1 MKLAILQTKCCKKSK
16 QKIAQMSVEF
26 SLKFSI
32 KHDNLK
38 AEHDTLDILLS
49 NETKLERNHTNGIF

>member
-1 MKLAILQTKCCKKSK
+1 
-16 QKIAQMSVEF
+16 MSIEF

-32 KHDNLK
+32 KHDNLN

-49 NETKLERNHTNGIF
+49 NDTKLKRKQTNGIF